1 MAIFEWADNLSVG
14 IEKID
19 NQHKDMIK
27 KLNELAECI
36 PQKKG
41 KNKIGTILRSME
53 DYGKMHFFTEEEY
66 MIKYNYPGLE
76 QQIMQ
81 HEKFN
86 VTTSKPIKQLESE
99 KDMESFASS
108 VQRFLI
114 DWLILHI
121 KTSDRKFGEFL
132 KGNI

>member
-1 MAIFEWADNLSVG
+1 MVIFEWNDDLSVG

-19 NQHKDMIK
+19 NQHKELIR
-27 KLNELAECI
+27 KLDDLAECI
-36 PQKKG
+36 LQKKG
-41 KNKIGTILRSME
+41 KNKIGSILRFME
-53 DYGKMHFFTEEEY
+53 DYGKMHFSTEEEF
-66 MIKYNYPGLE
+66 MSKYNYPGLDE
-76 QQIMQ
+76 QRMQ

-86 VTTSKPIKQLESE
+86 ITTAKLIKQLESE

-108 VQRFLI
+108 VQRYLI

-132 KGNI
+132 KGQ

>member
-1 MAIFEWADNLSVG
+1 
-14 IEKID
+14 
-19 NQHKDMIK
+19 
-27 KLNELAECI
+27 
-36 PQKKG
+36 
-41 KNKIGTILRSME
+41 ME
-53 DYGKMHFFTEEEY
+53 DYGRMHFSTEEEY
-66 MIKYNYPGLE
+66 MAKYDYPGLE

-86 VTTSKPIKQLESE
+86 NTTAKLIKQLESE

-121 KTSDRKFGEFL
+121 KTSDRKFGEYL

>member
-1 MAIFEWADNLSVG
+1 MAIFKWDDKLSIG

-19 NQHKDMIK
+19 NQHKELIR
-27 KLNELAECI
+27 KLDDLAECI
-36 PQKKG
+36 LQKKG
-41 KNKIGTILRSME
+41 KNKIGSILRFME
-53 DYGKMHFFTEEEY
+53 DYGKMHFSTEEEY
-66 MIKYNYPGLE
+66 MTQYDYPGLDK
-76 QQIMQ
+76 QIMQ

-86 VTTSKPIKQLESE
+86 STTAKLIKQLESE

-121 KTSDRKFGEFL
+121 KNSDKKFGEFL
-132 KGNI
+132 KGK